1 MVRKHLHESNYEKS
15 TCGWE
20 EGTCDPALVDK
31 LAAIHDSISKE
42 SHFGVP
48 FHLANEINVSTI
60 KTAKP
65 CMRVHRGQWYIHGL
79 PVTHCMAIENDGDS
93 STPSDARLQLHQHVM
108 IVAFQEHM
116 LQALIV
122 EVPYGHTIRMVEPQR
137 TSIYLFCLVQ
147 NPIHQGS
154 G

>member
-1 MVRKHLHESNYEKS
+1 
-15 TCGWE
+15 
-20 EGTCDPALVDK
+20 
-31 LAAIHDSISKE
+31 
-42 SHFGVP
+42 
-48 FHLANEINVSTI
+48 
-60 KTAKP
+60 
-65 CMRVHRGQWYIHGL
+65 
-79 PVTHCMAIENDGDS
+79 MAIENDGDS